1 MAHKHIFELTLLEK
15 KRLKVN
21 VMLSKKIPSRTSTQ
35 CHSHHQKM
43 VLKYGTVDNIIYE
56 LNRVYNIEY
65 PKAKQAHLK
74 LEETIKNDLT
84 DEPKEELPGMEE

>member
-1 MAHKHIFELTLLEK
+1 
-15 KRLKVN
+15 
-21 VMLSKKIPSRTSTQ
+21 
-35 CHSHHQKM
+35 M

-65 PKAKQAHLK
+65 PKAKQGHLK
-74 LEETIKNDLT
+74 LEETIKTDLT